1 MMGGISA
8 SPQNACPTRTWL
20 QPGCKTDVIEVKMKM
35 SSYGMRMDPKSIE
48 RSYKRQKDTQRHRP
62 GRRPFNMKEEI
73 GGMPP
78 QVKECLEPPGAG
90 RDKEVICLS
99 PPWFWT
105 SGLWNCVRIHFSSGK
120 IIPETINIP
129 SLLSL
134 SVSSYFFLFLIRILI
149 DKMVES
155 KTMLCLI
162 KKKMQKCEW
171 WKLSEAQHEE

>member
-1 MMGGISA
+1 
-8 SPQNACPTRTWL
+8 
-20 QPGCKTDVIEVKMKM
+20 MKM

-162 KKKMQKCEW
+162 KKKKCKNVSDENLVRPSMRNNRGCDNERGGAFSSFHV
-171 WKLSEAQHEE
+171 KSDKRMS